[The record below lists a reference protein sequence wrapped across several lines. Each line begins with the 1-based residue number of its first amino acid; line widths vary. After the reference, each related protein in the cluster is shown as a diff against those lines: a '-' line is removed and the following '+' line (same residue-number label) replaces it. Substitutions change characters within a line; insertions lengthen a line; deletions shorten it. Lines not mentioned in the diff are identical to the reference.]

1 MEQPGIDQAIALLGW
16 NKLKTWLRAVIIADM
31 AGQEE
36 VPQELAALS
45 LQRAK
50 FFELLSTEYDWWGFQ
65 PGTLFLLGI
74 FSLLDVILGMQMTDL
89 VDKLHLLDTQL
100 PIFIIIASYA

>member
-1 MEQPGIDQAIALLGW
+1 
-16 NKLKTWLRAVIIADM
+16 M

-36 VPQELAALS
+36 VTLELAVLS

-50 FFELLSTEYDWWGFQ
+50 FFELFSTEYDWWGVQ

-74 FSLLDVILGMQMTDL
+74 FSLLDVTLLGMQMTDL
-89 VDKLHLLDTQL
+89 AEKLRLLDTQCQFL
-100 PIFIIIASYA
+100 KSLHLMLRHGMVNYQ